1 MFATFRAELA
11 KQWRRPRT
19 YVALGLTVAVPII
32 IAIALKANPP
42 SAPDREGG
50 GGAFFF
56 GSTLTGLLLPV
67 AALRVMSR
75 FLLVIIVALFAGD
88 AVASESSWG
97 NLRSLLTRPIGR
109 GRLLGAKLACAGLFA
124 LIATSLVVL
133 TGLAAGGIAFGWHAV
148 DIPQLGIHFTTAGVI
163 GNLALAVLYVTWSL
177 GGVVALGFMVSTMTD
192 SPAGAVFAGIGLY
205 IVSQILDGMSAIP
218 DGRAPRDADAL
229 LRRVVGPLHTAG
241 RSAPDMWRGV
251 LLQIPYILVPC
262 AIAWWWFRRKDILS

>member
-1 MFATFRAELA
+1 MLATFRAELA

-19 YVALGLTVAVPII
+19 YVALGLTVLVPII

-56 GSTLTGLLLPV
+56 LSTKAGLLLPV

-75 FLLVIIVALFAGD
+75 FLLVIVVALFAGD

-109 GRLLGAKLACAGLFA
+109 GRMLGAKLACVALFT
-124 LIATSLVVL
+124 LIATSLVVI

-148 DIPQLGIHFTTAGVI
+148 DVPQLGIHFTTASVFGDL
-163 GNLALAVLYVTWSL
+163 GLSVLYVTWSL

-205 IVSQILDGMSAIP
+205 IVSQILDGITAIP
-218 DGRAPRDADAL
+218 AGVRHAMPTHYFDAWADL
-229 LRRVVGPLHTAG
+229 FTRQGN
-241 RSAPDMWRGV
+241 APDMWRGV
-251 LLQIPYILVPC
+251 LLQIPYIVVPC